1 VRTVLI
7 IDDEFG
13 IVDVLVAALEDEGY
27 RVFTAAN
34 GRRGL
39 ERLAENKPDLVI
51 SDFMMPLMDGATMAR
66 AMRENADYRG
76 IPIIMMSAVPEAALR
91 QRFDDYQAF
100 LRKPFPVAVLLDLMT
115 TVLNGAAKVP
125 KQ

>member
-66 AMRENADYRG
+66 TMRENPDYRS

-91 QRFDDYQAF
+91 PRFDDYQAF
-100 LRKPFPVAVLLDLMT
+100 LRKPFSVAVLLSLMI
-115 TVLNGAAKVP
+115 TVLDGAPKVP